1 MTPPT
6 NRSRSLSV
14 CLSRHTLKFTRSM
27 SGLGLVMIMRSDD
40 DWWWWFWTL
49 SIGLVRTGVSG
60 SLAESESSQIE
71 SSQSS
76 FQLHTAAADL
86 PQKPQSITGSTSI
99 ALHGWPYSYILF
111 PAFLRKS
118 KWVTEQMTPLCIA
131 VPQSPQSTK
140 LLFTPET
147 ESGNSTCGLYT

>member
-27 SGLGLVMIMRSDD
+27 SGLGLVMIMRIDD

-49 SIGLVRTGVSG
+49 SIGQVWTRVSG

-76 FQLHTAAADL
+76 PQLHTAL
-86 PQKPQSITGSTSI
+86 PQKPQSITESNNI
-99 ALHGWPYSYILF
+99 ALVDHTQICSSQLSQGNLNEPIFTKFNFSPSYTLAYF
-111 PAFLRKS
+111 MS
-118 KWVTEQMTPLCIA
+118 A
-131 VPQSPQSTK
+131 VHK
-140 LLFTPET
+140 IV
-147 ESGNSTCGLYT
+147 LYTYFVFSFMHSM